1 MSTIVWGGNLEAG
14 CKSNTPGRRVIHMSL
29 NKVVKTSVR
38 NLVEFVLRSG
48 DLSAAFTG
56 SSRMVEGSKIHRKI
70 QQAQGSEYEPEVSLA
85 IVVERPDV
93 NLQIS
98 GRADGIITTKDGT
111 GNKQVTIDEI
121 KSVTDELDEIQED
134 YNPLHWAQAK
144 CYAYMYAIQ
153 QGLPKISVRISYC
166 QVASLEMK
174 IFEKVYSVGE
184 LSDFFESLI
193 TQYALWAK
201 RLGDWI
207 EVRNVSAQL
216 LQFPFPEFRHSQR
229 QLAVAVYTTLTKG
242 RKLFAQAPTGTG
254 KTMATIF
261 PAVKALGLG
270 QVEKLFFL
278 TAKTVTRELA
288 EEAFARLRQGGLQC
302 KTLTLTAKDKTC
314 FMPGAACT
322 PEECQYAKGYYDRIN
337 LALNDC
343 WHLEAFTRET
353 IEQVARDHRLC
364 PFELSLDLALWADI
378 VICDY
383 NYVFDPRVYLK
394 RFFCENNDQYC
405 FLVDEA
411 HNLVDRA
418 RDMFSAE
425 ITKQSFLDLKK
436 SIKHELPRLAKAAD
450 KINSYMLKAGKL
462 CVEKSAVGEAD
473 YYVAAVLPAE
483 VLPQLRKFME
493 LAEKWLAKN
502 EQTSFREELL
512 ELYFKVNAFLR
523 TSELYD
529 ERYVTYCEKLEKDVK
544 LKLFCVNP
552 SELLRQA
559 VKRGRAAIFF
569 SATLTPLAYFSEILG
584 GEEEDGKIAVPSP
597 FSHDNLGLLVA
608 DTISTTYK
616 MRQQTYEAIV
626 DSITAAIG
634 VKKGNYLVFL
644 PSYRYMEEVCQRF
657 SSKNPS
663 TRVIRQMGEMTEA
676 ERAEF
681 LQHFSDDNAATLV
694 GFAVLGGIFGE
705 GIDLTGERLVGAI
718 IVGVGLP
725 KICLERE
732 IVRQWFDKTNRQGFE
747 YAYVYP
753 GMNKVLQ
760 AAGRVIR
767 TEQDRGLILL
777 IDARFSQP
785 RYRRLFP
792 PEWRG
797 AVNAKS
803 VTTIADKAKMFW
815 LKR

>member
-1 MSTIVWGGNLEAG
+1 
-14 CKSNTPGRRVIHMSL
+14 MSL